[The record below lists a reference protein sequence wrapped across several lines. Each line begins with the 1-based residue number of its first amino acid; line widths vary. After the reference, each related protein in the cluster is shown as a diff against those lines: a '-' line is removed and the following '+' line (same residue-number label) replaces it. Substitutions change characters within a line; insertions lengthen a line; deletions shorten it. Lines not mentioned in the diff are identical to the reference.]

1 MISVDEM
8 LAVGDMMRAC
18 FTYKRYMDDVI
29 STDPSHP
36 PIAISAQRA
45 QELLEAAEVLRK
57 ALALLEPSVRAR
69 LAHAQQAKMPISQ

>member
-1 MISVDEM
+1 MISVDEL

-36 PIAISAQRA
+36 PVTISAQRA
-45 QELLEAAEVLRK
+45 RELLEAADVLRK
-57 ALALLEPSVRAR
+57 ALALLEPSVQAR
-69 LAHAQQAKMPISQ
+69 LEHAQQAKTPIGQ